1 MFFRKISREDK
12 KRLKAL
18 EKLLGFRFRNRE
30 LLKQALTHKSFA
42 NEKRMAATAHNE
54 RLEFL
59 GDAVLELVVSHV
71 LMTSYPEAPEGELSK
86 LRAAMVNEKTLAS
99 MAKSVG
105 IGENLYLGK
114 GEEIGQGREKPSLL
128 SDAYEAVLGAL
139 YVDRG
144 FPKTFK
150 LLKKQVN
157 TLLEMVTLGGFYTD
171 YKTQLQERAQ
181 NLFKSVPRYRMV
193 DQSGPDH
200 DKTFRVEIMINKEIY
215 GLGEGKSKKDAEQ
228 NAAKIALEELEKK
241 KLCVVSEAL

>member
-18 EKLLGFRFRNRE
+18 EKLLGFRFRKRE

-42 NEKRMAATAHNE
+42 NEKRMASTAHNE
-54 RLEFL
+54 RFEFL

-71 LMTSYPEAPEGELSK
+71 LMTTYPDAPEGELSK

-128 SDAYEAVLGAL
+128 SDAYEAILGAL
-139 YVDRG
+139 YLDRG

-150 LLKKQVN
+150 LLQKHVQ
-157 TLLEMVTLGGFYTD
+157 TLLEMVTSGGYTD

-200 DKTFRVEIMINKEIY
+200 DKTFRVEIQINKETY

-241 KLCVVSEAL
+241 KLCIVSEAS